1 MKTNERKDIEH
12 LILQVHVMSK
22 LLTMCGY
29 GNVKFSTA
37 DNKAKKGTKK

>member
-1 MKTNERKDIEH
+1 MKTNDRKDIEQ

-29 GNVKFSTA
+29 GKVKFSTT
-37 DNKAKKGTKK
+37 DNREKKGTKK